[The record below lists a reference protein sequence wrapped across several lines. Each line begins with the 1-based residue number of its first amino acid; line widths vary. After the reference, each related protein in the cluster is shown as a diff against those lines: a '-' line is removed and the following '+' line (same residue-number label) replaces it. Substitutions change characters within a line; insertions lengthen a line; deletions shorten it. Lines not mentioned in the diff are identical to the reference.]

1 MEVFSVFATLSL
13 VDMISGPLARI
24 RTAMGGVEGGVAS
37 LGRRM
42 GNLALGMAPVALAAG
57 VLLGSFGAC
66 VGVAAGFEDQ
76 MAKVGA
82 VSRASS
88 EEMAALEATA
98 RELGATTQF
107 TAVQVGQAE
116 QYLAMAGF
124 SAKENIAALPGVLNL
139 AAATATD
146 LGRAADI
153 SSDILSAFGL
163 QAEQMTRVADVLA
176 LTCATANT
184 NMEFLGDTMKY
195 VAPVARMA
203 GLSLEETAAMAG
215 LLGNV
220 GIKGSQAGT
229 TLKAMLNKMAAPTKE
244 AQELFQKL
252 GVTVKDSAG
261 NLRSPVAVLGEMAAG
276 LKNLGTA
283 EQIAAMKTIVGEEAI
298 AGFSEL
304 IQKEGIGAIAD
315 YARQLES
322 GGGSAAEMA
331 ARMNDTLAGSLRGLG
346 SAWESVQITVGKLFL
361 PAVRAAVDAVTG
373 FLRLLDKAAQNPFG
387 AALLKIVSAISLA
400 VVALTGLSAA
410 IWFFTSV
417 GPMLAKALAPAKAA
431 LLGLGAP
438 VYAVIAIL
446 GLLYAAYRMNFGGMA
461 DYLHEC
467 WNKITLT
474 VKGVLSV
481 FQTLKDGSGAIRG
494 ELATQIKAAGLVGL
508 VTTVSRIVYRIQA
521 VFKGF
526 SKALSAAFA
535 RIDTVF
541 VPVRLAVAELM
552 QGVSS
557 LFGLF
562 TGNEVTSAA
571 STWEAFGAAL
581 GEIAGGV
588 LEGLATAFAWLVDG
602 IRLFAS
608 VVGYLIDGVSA
619 LCGWLLNLGGAA
631 NEASAAADPFA
642 WSNLGKV
649 LGYVLGVFVA
659 WKAALLA
666 TRGVMLA
673 VSAVTKAWAA
683 AQWLLNAAMSANPI
697 GLVVIAIAGLIA
709 AGAWL
714 VQNWDGIAAWWNDLW
729 DGIAAWAG
737 KKWAA
742 IVGIITGA
750 WDAVVSGIKGF
761 GASLLSGLQSV
772 WDAVGNAAGAAW
784 DGIAG
789 LVSGA
794 WDAIIGGLSAF
805 GTSMLAFLQNAWAE
819 WEGFVARLLGALG
832 SILSGLL
839 DFGAAVISGLQSVW
853 DTVGNAAG
861 AAWDGIAGLVSGAWD
876 AIIGGLSA
884 FGTSMLA
891 FLQNAWAEWEGFV
904 ARLLGALGSILSGLL
919 DFGAAVISG
928 LQSVWDTVGNAA
940 GAAWEGIVGLVSGA
954 WAAIIG
960 GLSAFGTSLLDGVT
974 AAWNAVLEFFGGLNL
989 FESGAKLLSTFVDG
1003 IKSMASSVV
1012 ESVAGVF
1019 ATVREYLPFSDAH
1032 VGPLSQLTLSGA
1044 RMMTTLAE
1052 GVTSAQGGLVSKVS
1066 GALSAV
1072 GGAIR
1077 NWWNGL
1083 GTPAKDAVP
1092 DLPKTPAAS
1101 ELSAAVRQAAVPDM
1115 PPLRMEAEI
1124 PAVPPLRMEAPTLPA
1139 PAPLELRTGAM
1150 PEAPTMAALELPSV
1164 PELETPEVVIPQAP
1178 SFDVPDAEHSG
1189 GSRRTGGDT
1198 GGQTISIY
1206 GDIILPGVQN
1216 AEDFGEAMRQYLQG
1230 EISMM
1235 EGMA

>member
-24 RTAMGGVEGGVAS
+24 RTAMGSVEGGVAS

-315 YARQLES
+315 YARQLEA

-552 QGVSS
+552 QAVSS

-805 GTSMLAFLQNAWAE
+805 GA
-819 WEGFVARLLGALG
+819 
-832 SILSGLL
+832 
-839 DFGAAVISGLQSVW
+839 
-853 DTVGNAAG
+853 
-861 AAWDGIAGLVSGAWD
+861 
-876 AIIGGLSA
+876 
-884 FGTSMLA
+884 SMLA

-1012 ESVAGVF
+1012 ESVEGVF
-1019 ATVREYLPFSDAH
+1019 TKVREYLPFSDAH

-1044 RMMTTLAE
+1044 RMMSTLAE
-1052 GVTSAQGGLVSKVS
+1052 GVTSGQGGLVARVS
-1066 GALSAV
+1066 GALSGV

-1077 NWWNGL
+1077 DWWKGL
-1083 GTPAKDAVP
+1083 GNPVTDTVPKLPTPPTAGVP
-1092 DLPKTPAAS
+1092 VMPEVAAPKLPV
-1101 ELSAAVRQAAVPDM
+1101 L
-1115 PPLRMEAEI
+1115 PPLEVQAGKLPEMPVLTVA
-1124 PAVPPLRMEAPTLPA
+1124 APTVP
-1139 PAPLELRTGAM
+1139 E
-1150 PEAPTMAALELPSV
+1150 PEAPEIA
-1164 PELETPEVVIPQAP
+1164 IPQAP
-1178 SFDVPDAEHSG
+1178 SFDLTDPARTEGNVRSG
-1189 GSRRTGGDT
+1189 GQSIT
-1198 GGQTISIY
+1198 IY
-1206 GDIILPGVQN
+1206 GDIVLPSVQK